1 MKKATISSLIG
12 LSLFSGAAMAVMDT
26 IPASPEKQATKG
38 TWTQAPYNKWTFR
51 NMGLHPSVMVPRDGD
66 IVAIPEALDPK
77 LAELEFDYQGK
88 TYTVR
93 DAMIGDHTDGYIVV
107 HNGKVLHE
115 EYFGEFTEKDHHM
128 WASSTKSLTGQALGL
143 LVEQGKVDVNAKVE
157 TYIEELKGT
166 HFGQRTVREV
176 LNMVTALNYS
186 EDYVNMEPG
195 DFSTEY
201 FRRLGFVA
209 AFDLE
214 AIDPIKDDTPR
225 GLLEFAPFFTQ
236 NPDLQP
242 SYKYEYHSPNVDV
255 IGWIISRVSGQP
267 LQTFIAE
274 NIWSKL
280 GAEHDAFMMADMTF
294 VAVAT
299 GGMNTTLRDFAR
311 VGMAMA
317 NNGKYNGEQVFSED
331 WVKDTFALTEE
342 EKLHTARSDYRVDEN
357 SPVYDQWL
365 EGYKNYL
372 WVHDSEKGIGSFR
385 GVFGQNLYINQEKN
399 LVIATFSSTP
409 SASNAARETNRPR
422 MAAFEAV
429 ANYIK

>member
-1 MKKATISSLIG
+1 
-12 LSLFSGAAMAVMDT
+12 
-26 IPASPEKQATKG
+26 
-38 TWTQAPYNKWTFR
+38 
-51 NMGLHPSVMVPRDGD
+51 
-66 IVAIPEALDPK
+66 
-77 LAELEFDYQGK
+77 
-88 TYTVR
+88 
-93 DAMIGDHTDGYIVV
+93 
-107 HNGKVLHE
+107 
-115 EYFGEFTEKDHHM
+115 M

-157 TYIEELKGT
+157 TYIEELKDT

-214 AIDPIKDDTPR
+214 AIDPTKDDTPR
-225 GLLEFAPFFTQ
+225 GLLEFAPMFTQ
-236 NPDLQP
+236 NPDLEP

-294 VAVAT
+294 VAIAT

-311 VGMAMA
+311 VGIAMA
-317 NNGKYNGEQVFSED
+317 NNGKYNGEQVFSEA
-331 WVKDTFALTEE
+331 WVKDTFSLTEE
-342 EKLHTARSDYRVDEN
+342 EKLHTARSAYRIDEN
-357 SPVYDQWL
+357 GPVYDQWL

-372 WVHDSEKGIGSFR
+372 WVHDSEKNIGSFR
-385 GVFGQNLYINQEKN
+385 GVFGQNLYINQEQN

-409 SASNAARETNRPR
+409 SASNAARVTNRPR
-422 MAAFEAV
+422 MASFEAI
-429 ANYIK
+429 ADSLK